1 MGITRAF
8 VHHNA
13 AKETVAAHLLT
24 LHNVWYQ
31 LHLMADAREAIIADR
46 YPAFVRQ
53 FFANLYP
60 DSQSYPSWAVTAL
73 QGVGIDLL
81 NP

>member
-13 AKETVAAHLLT
+13 AKETVSAHLLT

-31 LHLMADAREAIIADR
+31 LNLMREAREAIVADR
-46 YPAFVRQ
+46 FPVFVRE
-53 FFANLYP
+53 FFGRLYP
-60 DSQSYPSWAVTAL
+60 DGKSYPSWAVDAL
-73 QGVGIDLL
+73 RGVGIDLES
-81 NP
+81 